1 MDGQLGYKL
10 MKSFS
15 SYPKIM
21 DIAITNDTFSEA
33 GLNTPYGNNHTEHK
47 YEVNLGYADE
57 NVINYDHPLVLLFNN
72 EEYMSAERIFGKI
85 SFVSEESTHLL
96 IDDAQLANYRQS
108 GTWENIFGSNK
119 DNEVISVFV
128 WLLLFQILI
137 IGTFP
142 VAC

>member
-1 MDGQLGYKL
+1 